1 MDNLKLKNQ
10 TTKNIWIWNH
20 YATNT
25 FFDRGGRHYWFAKY
39 LLEAGYKPTIFCAS
53 TVHNSDNK
61 IEVETTYK
69 LDEVDGIPYVFVKT
83 PPYQGNGLSRLK
95 NMYTF
100 YRKLFAVSRSYAQ
113 KFSNPDL
120 ILASSVHPLT
130 LVAGI
135 KVAKKFKIP
144 CICEVRDL
152 WPESLVAYDIIGK
165 QSLIAKL
172 LYKGEKWI
180 YKKADKIVMTWP
192 GGKQYIIDQGWDS
205 SIDLAKIEHIS
216 NGVVISDFDNNA
228 KLYSDLYK
236 KSNDKYKDFIYTGSI
251 RKVNNLSLLL
261 DAAKLIQQRN
271 QSIRF
276 VIYGSGDELQSLEQ
290 RCKEEKID
298 NVIFKGRVPKH
309 EVPSILSNSY
319 ANVLHNSSTILDK
332 YGQSQNKLFEYLAAG
347 RPILQTYKTGYSM
360 LDEHNCGISISNQTA
375 QNIADAVLFL
385 SEDHAKANE
394 MGANARSVSYSYDF
408 TNLSKKL
415 IKLINS
421 ALEEKN
427 R

>member
-130 LVAGI
+130 LVGGS
-135 KVAKKFKIP
+135 VAKNSKYFVSVKLIYGQKG
-144 CICEVRDL
+144 L
-152 WPESLVAYDIIGK
+152 HDIIGK
-165 QSLIAKL
+165 QSLIL
-172 LYKGEKWI
+172 FYKGE
-180 YKKADKIVMTWP
+180 
-192 GGKQYIIDQGWDS
+192 
-205 SIDLAKIEHIS
+205 
-216 NGVVISDFDNNA
+216 NGSQ
-228 KLYSDLYK
+228 
-236 KSNDKYKDFIYTGSI
+236 KS
-251 RKVNNLSLLL
+251 
-261 DAAKLIQQRN
+261 
-271 QSIRF
+271 
-276 VIYGSGDELQSLEQ
+276 
-290 RCKEEKID
+290 
-298 NVIFKGRVPKH
+298 
-309 EVPSILSNSY
+309 
-319 ANVLHNSSTILDK
+319 
-332 YGQSQNKLFEYLAAG
+332 
-347 RPILQTYKTGYSM
+347 
-360 LDEHNCGISISNQTA
+360 
-375 QNIADAVLFL
+375 
-385 SEDHAKANE
+385 
-394 MGANARSVSYSYDF
+394 
-408 TNLSKKL
+408 
-415 IKLINS
+415 
-421 ALEEKN
+421 
-427 R
+427 